1 MEFQS
6 WKPGL
11 FILILSYADVPCA
24 VAQLLAEWEW
34 GRHASPAS
42 LTFQEGGSCPSSPSP
57 CFLLVLQ
64 EGRQVK
70 KVDEVGQKEG
80 SL

>member
-24 VAQLLAEWEW
+24 VAQLLAEWE
-34 GRHASPAS
+34 
-42 LTFQEGGSCPSSPSP
+42 
-57 CFLLVLQ
+57 
-64 EGRQVK
+64 
-70 KVDEVGQKEG
+70 
-80 SL
+80 